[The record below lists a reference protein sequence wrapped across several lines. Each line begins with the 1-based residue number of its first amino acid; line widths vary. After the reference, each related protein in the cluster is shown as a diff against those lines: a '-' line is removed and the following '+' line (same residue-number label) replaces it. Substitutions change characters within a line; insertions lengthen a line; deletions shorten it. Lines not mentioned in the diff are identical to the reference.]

1 MARCDVTVE
10 RIPALIDAWGQASGA
25 NPTGKMVISV
35 TDPNREDVVA
45 RSVGS
50 NQTVS
55 FNVGNHGVLGTYE
68 IRYSTPHSHKWNLW
82 PRFWHYLD
90 NGQPCIPEIG
100 CMVPEGTPQ
109 EFTLYRMQDGV
120 RVTAVQVGDRVF
132 IKPSPQ
138 HAAVKSRTAADQH
151 YLTMAD
157 LQRQFY
163 DPTIGV
169 DVYDLAD
176 YEPGDTVLIRDRLV
190 EVRYDAASD
199 ETTLVFSDE
208 EGLHLDWAF
217 RGNLTDRY
225 AAGDTITL
233 KFKVVEYAGE
243 FEILDYM
250 ETLWTDGRA
259 PALDN
264 YLVN

>member
-1 MARCDVTVE
+1 
-10 RIPALIDAWGQASGA
+10 
-25 NPTGKMVISV
+25 
-35 TDPNREDVVA
+35 
-45 RSVGS
+45 
-50 NQTVS
+50 
-55 FNVGNHGVLGTYE
+55 
-68 IRYSTPHSHKWNLW
+68 
-82 PRFWHYLD
+82 
-90 NGQPCIPEIG
+90 
-100 CMVPEGTPQ
+100 MVPEGTPQ

-243 FEILDYM
+243 FEIFDYM